1 MCPTSISNIFLKMLN
16 QFLQLIRLWHQN
28 VVNSPSKNAL
38 SKSYKV
44 SFSWGG
50 NGIEVPFSFIITGAN
65 ILNFICLIWEISFC
79 LQ

>member
-1 MCPTSISNIFLKMLN
+1 MCPSISNNFLKMLN
-16 QFLQLIRLWHQN
+16 HFLQIIRLWHQN
-28 VVNSPSKNAL
+28 AVNSPSKNVL
-38 SKSYKV
+38 FKFYKV
-44 SFSWGG
+44 SFLWGK